1 MNNTPPKLDIGEFTP
16 ITEETQIKQEDDLS
30 LSTSTLTKITDKP
43 PNSTRKLTIMTA
55 LQKVIWKKFKNISH
69 ASIGW
74 TKLSWDSIISIFQP
88 SFSPKFPIRKVSN
101 IQKSWFSQNKKKA
114 IVYFYCE
121 AYTKCMIGIKLSFTS
136 QAYDFIEVFL
146 FPNLA

>member
-55 LQKVIWKKFKNISH
+55 LQKVI
-69 ASIGW
+69 
-74 TKLSWDSIISIFQP
+74 
-88 SFSPKFPIRKVSN
+88 
-101 IQKSWFSQNKKKA
+101 
-114 IVYFYCE
+114 
-121 AYTKCMIGIKLSFTS
+121 
-136 QAYDFIEVFL
+136 
-146 FPNLA
+146 